1 MKLYSYWRSTTS
13 YRVRIALAWKG
24 VEYEY
29 VAVNLLEGDQ
39 RSDAYAS
46 VNPIKGVPTLK
57 LPGGRVLTQSMAIL
71 DYLED
76 VYPKPALLPF
86 QPSAR
91 ADVRAAAMV
100 MATDVHPVNNLKV
113 GQKLKSMGH
122 SQEEVVAWMMHWMQE
137 GLTAFQ
143 SLISPNAAYCF
154 GDEVTWADICLVAQL
169 YNAHRW
175 GVDLTAFDRLA
186 EIERR
191 CLELPAFQAAHPD
204 NQPDAS

>member
-13 YRVRIALAWKG
+13 YRVRIALAWKE

-29 VAVNLLEGDQ
+29 VAVDLLAGAQ
-39 RSDAYAS
+39 REPGYEA
-46 VNPIKGVPTLK
+46 VNPIKG
-57 LPGGRVLTQSMAIL
+57 LPALELPSGRVLTQSMAIL
-71 DYLED
+71 EYLED
-76 VYPKPALLPF
+76 IYPKPSLLPF

-91 ADVRAAAMV
+91 AEVRAASLV

-122 SQEEVVAWMMHWMQE
+122 SQSDVVDWMKHWMGE
-137 GLTAFQ
+137 GLPAFQ
-143 SLISPNAAYCF
+143 ALIWPKTPYCF
-154 GDEVTWADICLVAQL
+154 GNDPTWADICLVAQL

-175 GVDLTAFDRLA
+175 GVDMTGLERLL
-186 EIERR
+186 EIEER
-191 CLELPAFQAAHPD
+191 CLALPAFRAAHPD